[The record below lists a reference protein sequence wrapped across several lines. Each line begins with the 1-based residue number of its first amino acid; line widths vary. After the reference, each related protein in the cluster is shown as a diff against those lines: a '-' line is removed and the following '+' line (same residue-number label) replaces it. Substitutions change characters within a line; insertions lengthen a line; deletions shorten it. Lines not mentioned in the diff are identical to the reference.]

1 MRNIPFREIH
11 AGGLI
16 KGLHLHAKPHIGAG
30 FTGIS
35 RRDRQQL
42 RNTLIHNA
50 LQKTAFY
57 LVKGY
62 LSEAKRLPFAS

>member
-1 MRNIPFREIH
+1 MHNIPFLEIH

-16 KGLHLHAKPHIGAG
+16 KDLRLHAKPHIGAG

-42 RNTLIHNA
+42 RNTLIHSM
-50 LQKTAFY
+50 L
-57 LVKGY
+57 
-62 LSEAKRLPFAS
+62 